1 MKLLIAHNRYRSPG
15 GEDVVFSRE
24 GALLRS
30 AGHEVVEYVRQN
42 MEMPNDGIL
51 KNMKTGI
58 RTLWAWDTAR
68 ELRSILRK
76 ERPQLVHFH
85 NTFPL
90 ISPAAYYTCKE
101 EGAAV
106 VQSLHN
112 HRLVCPARTRRL
124 CALSGPAGSREGHK
138 DSTEGLAKAKTHSF
152 DDSRGRP
159 TPKRGPRVSERE
171 SLGDSVF
178 AFASTKMSRVDE
190 RRALFDLAIGRIS
203 GDLRTCC
210 HRGLCLRIARD
221 CLLFRCDAGIGG
233 RSKDR
238 AALRNR
244 QP

>member
-106 VQSLHN
+106 
-112 HRLVCPARTRRL
+112 
-124 CALSGPAGSREGHK
+124 E
-138 DSTEGLAKAKTHSF
+138 E
-152 DDSRGRP
+152 RGRRHG
-159 TPKRGPRVSERE
+159 T
-171 SLGDSVF
+171 
-178 AFASTKMSRVDE
+178 SR
-190 RRALFDLAIGRIS
+190 R
-203 GDLRTCC
+203 
-210 HRGLCLRIARD
+210 
-221 CLLFRCDAGIGG
+221 
-233 RSKDR
+233 
-238 AALRNR
+238 
-244 QP
+244 P